1 MGPGVVMQN
10 VADSAS
16 PLAGVRIV
24 EIGNFLAVPIAAAL
38 MADMGAEVIKIEP
51 PGGDTTRNMRTRG
64 GRPPV
69 PDHSFQALNR
79 GKRSIAVNLAKPA
92 ASEVVL
98 RLIENADVFVTNLMT
113 ERLERYG
120 LTYEAVRAR
129 AKNIVFAQLTGWGS
143 HGAGSARPGFDST
156 SYWAGSGLM
165 GLMGET
171 GTPAVVSRGGQG
183 DYPAGLLLVT
193 AILAALRVR
202 DQTGASQF
210 VDTTLQRSGLWS
222 LASEAQQVMNN
233 PGYRPERFD
242 RTKADLA
249 TRNSYETA
257 DGRWLMLTM
266 HNVAYWKAFCQ
277 AIGRADWGAD
287 PRYVSPDLMPQNQMD
302 LIPEIDTIF
311 KSHDYAYWAR
321 RLDECGCVWAVA
333 ATMDEVTSDA
343 GLREQ
348 GTFHKIPVDDQGFVE
363 VVTIPFSISGARMHP
378 RLRAPRLAEHSHDV
392 LVEAGFTEEEIS
404 QIAAQGVL
412 G

>member
-1 MGPGVVMQN
+1 MQN

-16 PLAGVRIV
+16 PLAGVRVV

-38 MADMGAEVIKIEP
+38 MADMGADVIKVEP

-64 GRPPV
+64 VRPPV

-79 GKRSIAVNLAKPA
+79 GKRSIAVDLAKPG

-113 ERLERYG
+113 GRLERYG
-120 LTYEAVRAR
+120 LTYEAIRTR
-129 AKNIVFAQLTGWGS
+129 AKAIVFAQLTGWGS
-143 HGAGSARPGFDST
+143 QGAASARPGFDST

-165 GLMGET
+165 GLMGEV

-183 DYPAGLLLVT
+183 DYPAGLALLT

-266 HNVAYWKAFCQ
+266 HNVAYWKAFCH
-277 AIGRADWGAD
+277 AIGRADWADD
-287 PRYVSPDLMPQNQMD
+287 PRYVSPDLMPQNQTH

-311 KSHDYAYWAR
+311 KSHDYAHWAS
-321 RLDECGCVWAVA
+321 RLDEYGCVWAVA

-343 GLREQ
+343 NLREQ
-348 GTFHKIPVDDQGFVE
+348 GTFHQIPVDEEGRFVE
-363 VVTIPFSISGARMHP
+363 VVTIPFSISGARIHP
-378 RLRAPRLAEHSHDV
+378 RLRAPKLAEHSHEV
-392 LVEAGFTEEEIS
+392 LVDAGFNEEEIS
-404 QIAAQGVL
+404 RIASQDFL